1 MADIDL
7 DAISAEAAKVERLLV
22 LETEEDGLPPSI
34 DRVVADY
41 RQVIR
46 LMNWL
51 DNAAALLR
59 YEAFAASEDDF
70 LGRFKQRVL
79 AAEKPTDKS
88 LSDLV
93 ADFSVVRPAQP
104 NDPNVAIKEPPRAV
118 ARILGATHENPLE
131 TLILVTAGSLTLL
144 LLGAAFSYRKIKTTQ
159 ATTAQQQ
166 TITQALDK
174 LADTVIENIK
184 HGQKTNVDSAIKFA
198 KVLIEATPKAF
209 SEKLKLQVSLGKVAF
224 ETAATT
230 PGSRSERAK

>member
-7 DAISAEAAKVERLLV
+7 DAISAEAAKADRLLV
-22 LETEEDGLPPSI
+22 LDTEEDGLPPSI

-59 YEAFAASEDDF
+59 YETFAGSEDDF
-70 LGRFKQRVL
+70 LGRFKQRVS
-79 AAEKPTDKS
+79 AAEKPTDKF
-88 LSDLV
+88 LDNLV
-93 ADFSVVRPAQP
+93 ADFSVMMPAQT
-104 NDPNVAIKEPPRAV
+104 DPNVAIKEPSRAV

-144 LLGAAFSYRKIKTTQ
+144 LLSAAFSYRTIKTTQ
-159 ATTAQQQ
+159 ATTEQRQ
-166 TITQALDK
+166 TVTRALDR
-174 LADTVIENIK
+174 LADATIENIK
-184 HGQKTNVDSAIKFA
+184 HGEKTNVDSATKFA
-198 KVLIEATPKAF
+198 RVLIEATPKLL
-209 SEKLKLQVSLGKVAF
+209 SEKLKLRVSPGRIAF

-230 PGSRSERAK
+230 PGPRR